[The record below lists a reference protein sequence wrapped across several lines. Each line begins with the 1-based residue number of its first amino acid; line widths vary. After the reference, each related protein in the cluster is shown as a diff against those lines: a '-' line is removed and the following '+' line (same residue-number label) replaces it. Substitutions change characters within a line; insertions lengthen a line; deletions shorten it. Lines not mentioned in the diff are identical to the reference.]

1 MCWYC
6 CIVLL
11 KDEHVSSNAA
21 ADHWQQFLHQ
31 QDISVILPV
40 DFSPI
45 FNKNQVGTAEFP

>member
-1 MCWYC
+1 MWWYG

-11 KDEHVSSNAA
+11 KDEHVSSNA

-45 FNKNQVGTAEFP
+45 FNKNQVGTAEFR